1 MAFFDFLK
9 KKQEHRSD
17 SVEDLT
23 NYYGKK
29 ITFSPDGIH
38 YINLKTCKI
47 GDYVSLWTN
56 TEVENVFIYSPTSL
70 NGSGNI
76 GFVPLKY
83 KNTIKKHLLG
93 MNHYGMSGPCTNNYD
108 ATIIELS
115 NNSCTIEVLFYS
127 PEEHKK
133 RIDNLILRYRND
145 LDEKLSAKYQLKKPI
160 ELSFTLI
167 NPDVKHLNDLSLNV
181 FDKEH
186 YLSDPYILQIQLLS
200 NNKLIGEL
208 TRSER
213 DKILRIIKS
222 KYNNQKLKVSTIRKK
237 KDKITVLI
245 EPE

>member
-9 KKQEHRSD
+9 KKKENNIKT
-17 SVEDLT
+17 VEDLT

-115 NNSCTIEVLFYS
+115 NESCTIEVLFYS

-133 RIDNLILRYRND
+133 RIDDLILNYRND

-160 ELSFTLI
+160 ELTFTLL
-167 NPDVKHLNDLSLNV
+167 NPEIKHYNYLSLNV

-200 NNKLIGEL
+200 SNKVIGEL

-213 DKILRIIKS
+213 DKVVRIIKS
-222 KYNNQKLKVSTIRKK
+222 KYNNQKLKVSTISKK
-237 KDKITVLI
+237 KEKITVLI
-245 EPE
+245 QPD

>member
-200 NNKLIGEL
+200 SNKVIGEL

-213 DKILRIIKS
+213 DKVVRIIKS
-222 KYNNQKLKVSTIRKK
+222 KYNNQKLKVSTISKK
-237 KDKITVLI
+237 KEKITVLI
-245 EPE
+245 QPD

>member
-9 KKQEHRSD
+9 KKRENNIKT
-17 SVEDLT
+17 VEDLS
-23 NYYGKK
+23 NFYGKS

-38 YINLKTCKI
+38 YTNLKTCKI

-56 TEVENVFIYSPTSL
+56 AEVENVFIYSPTSL
-70 NGSGNI
+70 NGTGNI

-83 KNTIKKHLLG
+83 KNIIKKHLLG

-115 NNSCTIEVLFYS
+115 NDTCTIEVLFYS

-133 RIDNLILRYRND
+133 RIDDLISNYKND

-160 ELSFTLI
+160 ELTFTLL
-167 NPDVKHLNDLSLNV
+167 NPEIKHYNDLSLNV

-200 NNKLIGEL
+200 SNKVIGEL

-213 DKILRIIKS
+213 DKVVRIIKS
-222 KYNNQKLKVSTIRKK
+222 KYNNQKLKVSTISKK

-245 EPE
+245 QPE